1 MNSQSVKLMIDV
13 HGTSYYTFASAV
25 LLGDAPLE
33 FKQQDESKNTEFY
46 QNIGSYYR
54 WYLLVPWPL
63 VFVGQGRDC
72 RTSEC
77 ELTARQ
83 ISAHDKDLIYILE
96 AADERPSSL
105 DFVPLNPEFPIP
117 RFMSQSCTTHS
128 LGSKRT
134 GSHLWT

>member
-1 MNSQSVKLMIDV
+1 MNSNSVKLMIDV
-13 HGTSYYTFASAV
+13 YGTSYYTFV
-25 LLGDAPLE
+25 LIGDAALE
-33 FKQQDESKNTEFY
+33 FKQQDVSNNTEFY
-46 QNIGSYYR
+46 QNIGSYDI

-63 VFVGQGRDC
+63 VFVGQGRDY
-72 RTSEC
+72 RISEC

-96 AADERPSSL
+96 AAANPNFVDDSL
-105 DFVPLNPEFPIP
+105 NLVPLNPEFPIP

-134 GSHLWT
+134 GSHL